1 MPKFL
6 HTGEDLLS
14 SLAVKEHLSL
24 SAVDDSAVLW
34 CHQTSIK
41 YHMELSSKWRREA
54 RSVNNNSVVCHENI
68 LHLRFFICLLQLLTF
83 VHQNHFAKIKVSIL
97 LWFDAFYHPPHV
109 PKLPVVVVGTCD
121 RRFICLLWIVF
132 IFQHRVLRVIKR
144 PAFTSCFFFIFFYE
158 GIKKIVKAIFY
169 PYRGGTLNT
178 LTWSFEY
185 LTGGPS
191 VLVFGTL
198 VWQWLQCYSV
208 KNWIAK
214 VKKKYIYMSLDLFWA
229 KKSCRSCEVVLLSA
243 WNRALALALATS
255 N

>member
-34 CHQTSIK
+34 CHRTSIK

-97 LWFDAFYHPPHV
+97 LLIWHFLPSSTCSYVTCCCRWDMWPPFH
-109 PKLPVVVVGTCD
+109 LPLVD
-121 RRFICLLWIVF
+121 RFHF
-132 IFQHRVLRVIKR
+132 PTQS
-144 PAFTSCFFFIFFYE
+144 AQGDQTSCSHILFFYFYFLWRD
-158 GIKKIVKAIFY
+158 KKNSKSNFLSIQRRHF
-169 PYRGGTLNT
+169 
-178 LTWSFEY
+178 
-185 LTGGPS
+185 
-191 VLVFGTL
+191 
-198 VWQWLQCYSV
+198 
-208 KNWIAK
+208 
-214 VKKKYIYMSLDLFWA
+214 KYIDMVIWVSHWRAECPGFRHPCMTMA
-229 KKSCRSCEVVLLSA
+229 PVLLSQKL
-243 WNRALALALATS
+243 NRKS
-255 N
+255 